1 MKELITTQLIAEYQ
15 KEVDFYEKH
24 IKAKTLSEST
34 LALYG
39 YKKSLLNEVIRSLQS
54 KQSKERQNMEVMEKM
69 AKAIDYTLKRYSGE
83 ITEGYEVSF
92 MYPSNNISHQQLR
105 ESLLLFNQTF
115 KQEQKVI
122 DANGKEEG
130 K

>member
-1 MKELITTQLIAEYQ
+1 MKELITTQLIEEYQ

-54 KQSKERQNMEVMEKM
+54 KQSEERQNIVD
-69 AKAIDYTLKRYSGE
+69 AVDDAINTTLNSNSNIVLTGEDY
-83 ITEGYEVSF
+83 
-92 MYPSNNISHQQLR
+92 
-105 ESLLLFNQTF
+105 FNQTF
-115 KQEQKVI
+115 KQEQK
-122 DANGKEEG
+122 
-130 K
+130 

>member
-1 MKELITTQLIAEYQ
+1 MKELITTQLIEEYQ

-54 KQSKERQNMEVMEKM
+54 KQSEERQNIEDAYDT
-69 AKAIDYTLKRYSGE
+69 AKSRLFSSSVVAFHVGEDY
-83 ITEGYEVSF
+83 
-92 MYPSNNISHQQLR
+92 
-105 ESLLLFNQTF
+105 FNQTF
-115 KQEQKVI
+115 KPI
-122 DANGKEEG
+122 
-130 K
+130 

>member
-1 MKELITTQLIAEYQ
+1 MKELITTQLIEEYQ

-54 KQSKERQNMEVMEKM
+54 KQSKERQNIVD
-69 AKAIDYTLKRYSGE
+69 AYGDGLNAHRTNFCNRDDY
-83 ITEGYEVSF
+83 
-92 MYPSNNISHQQLR
+92 
-105 ESLLLFNQTF
+105 FNQTF
-115 KQEQKVI
+115 KQEQK
-122 DANGKEEG
+122 
-130 K
+130 

>member
-1 MKELITTQLIAEYQ
+1 
-15 KEVDFYEKH
+15 
-24 IKAKTLSEST
+24 
-34 LALYG
+34 
-39 YKKSLLNEVIRSLQS
+39 
-54 KQSKERQNMEVMEKM
+54 MEVMEKM

-115 KQEQKVI
+115 KQEQK
-122 DANGKEEG
+122 
-130 K
+130 

>member
-1 MKELITTQLIAEYQ
+1 MKELITTQLIEEYQ

-54 KQSKERQNMEVMEKM
+54 KQSKERQNIVD
-69 AKAIDYTLKRYSGE
+69 AARHDDLKLSGE
-83 ITEGYEVSF
+83 DY
-92 MYPSNNISHQQLR
+92 
-105 ESLLLFNQTF
+105 FNQTF
-115 KQEQKVI
+115 KQEQK
-122 DANGKEEG
+122 
-130 K
+130 